1 MIHESHIV
9 QMSTEELVAAK
20 IKRVAQAIHEADGL
34 LITAGAGMG
43 VDSGLPDFRS
53 EQGFWNAYP
62 ALGKLNRDFQSI
74 ACPQAFHE
82 DPKLAWGFYGHRL
95 NLYRKTIP
103 HDGFRILRELAEKL
117 PNGAFVATSNVDGH
131 FQKAGFS
138 EQRIVEV
145 HGSIHRMRC
154 MDGYCETWSA
164 LTFMPQVD
172 EAQCRLISELPR
184 CPACGSIARPNI
196 LMFGDWDWDDG
207 KTERQRMRLNAWL
220 AGVRKLVIIEIGA
233 GKNIPTI
240 RNIGQRQDG
249 WMIRINPIDYWLN
262 PGKQG
267 VSLEMGGLEALRL
280 IETELLKANSPI
292 DLGERD

>member
-1 MIHESHIV
+1 MNTDVPLAE
-9 QMSTEELVAAK
+9 K
-20 IKRVAQAIHEADGL
+20 IRCAAQALREADGL

-53 EQGFWNAYP
+53 AQGFWNAYP

-82 DPKLAWGFYGHRL
+82 DPALAWGFYGHRL
-95 NLYRKTIP
+95 NLYRKTVP
-103 HDGFRILRELAEKL
+103 HDGFRILRELAEKM

-138 EQRIVEV
+138 GQRIFEV

-164 LTFMPQVD
+164 QTFFPKVD
-172 EAQCRLISELPR
+172 EEQCRLISELPR

-196 LMFGDWDWDDG
+196 LMFGDWDWNDG
-207 KTERQRMRLNAWL
+207 LAERQQMRLNAWL
-220 AGVRKLVIIEIGA
+220 TGVSKLVIIEIGA

-240 RNIGQRQDG
+240 RKLSARQEG
-249 WMIRINPIDYWLN
+249 KVIRINPKDYWVH
-262 PGKQG
+262 PGKG
-267 VSLEMGGLEALRL
+267 VSLRMGGLEALQL
-280 IETELLKANSPI
+280 VDNQLKGWA
-292 DLGERD
+292 L